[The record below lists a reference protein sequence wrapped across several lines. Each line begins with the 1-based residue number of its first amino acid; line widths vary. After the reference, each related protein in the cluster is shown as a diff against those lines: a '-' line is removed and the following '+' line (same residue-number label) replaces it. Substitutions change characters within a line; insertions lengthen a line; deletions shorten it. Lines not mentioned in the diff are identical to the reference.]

1 MITLSLPV
9 NNKSGLHA
17 RPAALF
23 VQAAKGFQSSVKVK
37 KDAKQ
42 VDGKSLLSLMT
53 LGAGPGSQVEVTVE
67 GPDEAEAAKAI
78 QALADDNFGEH

>member
-78 QALADDNFGEH
+78 QALADDKFGEH

>member
-1 MITLSLPV
+1 MITLSLQV

-17 RPAALF
+17 RPAAMF
-23 VQAAKGFQSSVKVK
+23 VQTAKSFQSSVKVR

-53 LGAGPGSQVEVTVE
+53 LGAGPGSQVEVLVE
-67 GPDEAEAAKAI
+67 GPDETNAAKAI
-78 QALADDNFGEH
+78 EDLAKDNFGEH

>member
-1 MITLSLPV
+1 MITLSLQV

-23 VQAAKGFQSSVKVK
+23 VQTAKTFQSSVKVK

-53 LGAGPGSQVEVTVE
+53 LGAGPGSQVEVTVD
-67 GPDEAEAAKAI
+67 GPDEADAAKAI
-78 QALADDNFGEH
+78 QDLANDNFGEH